1 MKKILLPL
9 VCFLFCLT
17 SGNAQEE
24 KLFEGEIVYET
35 FEHYSDALKNQFN
48 FSFSDGVH
56 KIRLIIKG
64 SKMHMIDETTH
75 IHAIADDAGPS
86 YTEYC
91 EWTKKGFVRRK
102 DLIDVQLMLSSRDL
116 RVDLGFNDIM
126 ILPLL
131 SNSFSKKTIT
141 KTILDTPCTLYE
153 GDICR
158 KVGNEQTY
166 SIKAYVSNLSAPAG
180 YKYNLNGLEI
190 PGIALQWRIKLDF
203 GHVKGVVGFV
213 KGGEHSMYIEADVT
227 EIKPRKV
234 DDEEFEI
241 PSDYNIINAN
251 KAFAVLKYQSEVKK
265 QLKKQGIIGGNNQEK
280 TTGVHYKTD
289 EEWEF

>member
-56 KIRLIIKG
+56 KIRLITKG

-102 DLIDVQLMLSSRDL
+102 DLIDAQCMLSPRDMQMKIVNNVL
-116 RVDLGFNDIM
+116 TF
-126 ILPLL
+126 PLL
-131 SNSFSKKTIT
+131 SNTFSQKTIT
-141 KTILDTPCTLYE
+141 KTILDIPCTLYE

-158 KVGNEQTY
+158 NVGNDQTY
-166 SIKAYVSNLSAPAG
+166 SIKAYVSNLAAPAG
-180 YKYNLNGLEI
+180 YKYNLYGLEI
-190 PGIALQWRIKLDF
+190 PGIALQWRMKFDI

-234 DDEEFEI
+234 DDKEFEI
-241 PSDYNIINAN
+241 PSDYNIIDASNG
-251 KAFAVLKYQSEVKK
+251 FAVLKYQSEVKK
-265 QLKKQGIIGGNNQEK
+265 QLKKQGIIGGNNHDK
-280 TTGVHYKTD
+280 ATGVHYKTD